1 MIKGV
6 FLQNFMSYEDA
17 YIPLTNG
24 LNLICGPNGAGK
36 SSILLG
42 ISIVLGQSYT
52 ERAKKLSELI
62 RWGQNEAKV
71 TLVLSNKIKDGKKL
85 FPQFK
90 DEFIEVTRVIRK
102 NGDYKYFIQGRRFS
116 KNDVTSAFKKI
127 GLNPDNMLIIM
138 HQLMVGKFSLTTPQ
152 EKLKMLE
159 EAVGFH
165 SYRENVLTAFKRL
178 NEFKSEEEKLLNFLE
193 STKSTYEF
201 WKKEYE
207 KLLRKQALTLKLNE
221 VNKKIAWLKI
231 KRKKEDLTKLLEKIN
246 ELKTKKAIFE
256 NNLKTFLEKIDLEN
270 LKYNEMLNEKA
281 FKEEKLLHL
290 LKNEA
295 ELNVKL
301 RILNILFEKFPLNAL
316 EVASEIFNEKLL
328 NDREAYE
335 LKLKLE
341 NEIQNNKKTVEE
353 HKLRLKNLN
362 ESINEAQSNLI
373 NFKVAFEM
381 EKHKIEWLNQEIE
394 KAEALKAIEEGE
406 LKKLLN
412 EAEKFGAEINIKEKL
427 SDLLLE
433 KKTIE
438 DQLKLYLNVS
448 ESIEEVYDSYAKL
461 FNKLKSKAEEV
472 LKNKEIIQKELKNR
486 QKIWSN
492 ILKNFLKKL
501 SEEYNF
507 ILSFLGGQGE
517 IKLINENDIEKAGLE
532 ISVGFKNH
540 TPKSLDSLTQSGGE
554 RSVALIA
561 FLLAL
566 QRSIST
572 PFRAIDEF
580 DVHMDPRNRE
590 AITELIISSW
600 KNREEQYLII
610 TPGELNISDNNINN
624 IHVIIVQS
632 VKGLSKVSELKR
644 DEN

>member
-71 TLVLSNKIKDGKKL
+71 TLVLSNKINGKKL

-316 EVASEIFNEKLL
+316 KVASEIFNEKLL

-362 ESINEAQSNLI
+362 ELINEAQSNLI

-644 DEN
+644 NEN

>member
-256 NNLKTFLEKIDLEN
+256 NNLKTFLEKIDLEI

-316 EVASEIFNEKLL
+316 KVASEIFNEKLL

-362 ESINEAQSNLI
+362 ELINEAQSNLI

-394 KAEALKAIEEGE
+394 KAEALKAIEEEE

-644 DEN
+644 NEN

>member
-71 TLVLSNKIKDGKKL
+71 TLVLSNKSKDGKKL

-138 HQLMVGKFSLTTPQ
+138 HQLMVGKFSLTTSQ

-159 EAVGFH
+159 EAVGFY
-165 SYRENVLTAFKRL
+165 SYRENVLTALKRL

-201 WKKEYE
+201 WKREYE

-231 KRKKEDLTKLLEKIN
+231 KRKKEDLTKLLEKVN

-256 NNLKTFLEKIDLEN
+256 NNLKTFLEKINLEI
-270 LKYNEMLNEKA
+270 LKYNELLNEKA
-281 FKEEKLLHL
+281 FKEEELLHL

-301 RILNILFEKFPLNAL
+301 KILNILFEKFPLNAL
-316 EVASEIFNEKLL
+316 EVASEIFNEKLFS
-328 NDREAYE
+328 NREAYE

-341 NEIQNNKKTVEE
+341 EEIQNSRKTAEE

-362 ESINEAQSNLI
+362 ETINEAQLNLI

-394 KAEALKAIEEGE
+394 KAEALRAIEEEE

-461 FNKLKSKAEEV
+461 FNKLKSRAEEV

-507 ILSFLGGQGE
+507 ILSFLGGRGE

-590 AITELIISSW
+590 AITELIISSC

-644 DEN
+644 NED

>member
-1 MIKGV
+1 
-6 FLQNFMSYEDA
+6 MSYEDA

-71 TLVLSNKIKDGKKL
+71 TLVLSNKSKDGKKL

-138 HQLMVGKFSLTTPQ
+138 HQLMVGKFSLTTSQ

-159 EAVGFH
+159 EAVGFY
-165 SYRENVLTAFKRL
+165 SYRENVLTALKRL

-201 WKKEYE
+201 WKREYE

-231 KRKKEDLTKLLEKIN
+231 KRKKEDLTKLLEKVN

-256 NNLKTFLEKIDLEN
+256 NNLKTFLEKINLEI
-270 LKYNEMLNEKA
+270 LKYNELLNEKA
-281 FKEEKLLHL
+281 FKEEELLHL

-301 RILNILFEKFPLNAL
+301 KILNILFEKFPLNAL
-316 EVASEIFNEKLL
+316 EVASEIFNEKLFS
-328 NDREAYE
+328 NREAYE

-341 NEIQNNKKTVEE
+341 EEIQNSRKTAEE

-362 ESINEAQSNLI
+362 ETINEAQLNLI

-381 EKHKIEWLNQEIE
+381 KKHKIEWLNQEIE
-394 KAEALKAIEEGE
+394 KAEALRAIEEEE

-507 ILSFLGGQGE
+507 ILSFLGGRGE

-590 AITELIISSW
+590 AITELIISSC

-644 DEN
+644 NED

>member
-71 TLVLSNKIKDGKKL
+71 TLVLSNKINGKKL

-316 EVASEIFNEKLL
+316 KVASEIFNEKLL

-394 KAEALKAIEEGE
+394 KAEALKAIEEEE

-644 DEN
+644 NEN